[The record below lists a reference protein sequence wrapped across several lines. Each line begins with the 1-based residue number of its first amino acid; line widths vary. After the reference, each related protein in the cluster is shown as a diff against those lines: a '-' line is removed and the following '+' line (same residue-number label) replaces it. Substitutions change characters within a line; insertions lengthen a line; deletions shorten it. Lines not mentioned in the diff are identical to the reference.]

1 MASSW
6 TLNGALEVINEEF
19 LHVFPRVDRVM
30 PQAFEPCERSR
41 FQNHREVYN
50 FCRICPSRN
59 FDSSRVD
66 TQPLTGVL
74 LAVVFLQILHVDW
87 VEADRVLSIVYVL
100 TKGWEPIGF
109 ICRASVMPGVD
120 DISCITEVAAIV
132 VVTS

>member
-1 MASSW
+1 
-6 TLNGALEVINEEF
+6 
-19 LHVFPRVDRVM
+19 M
-30 PQAFEPCERSR
+30 PQALKPSEGCRLQSHRKVYDFSR
-41 FQNHREVYN
+41 V
-50 FCRICPSRN
+50 CPSCH
-59 FDSSRVD
+59 FDSGRVD

-87 VEADRVLSIVYVL
+87 VEADRVLSMVYVL